1 MKKVVKFGVIA
12 FIAVIILGVMFGDTE
27 VEHDTK
33 VTTPTV
39 TTEIQE
45 EVKEKI
51 VYPEVTA
58 NDIITVYE
66 GNELKADTMLKGKRG
81 IIVGKVSN
89 IERVFGQ
96 IYVTLQGDDEWALI
110 SVQCY
115 FDDDKA
121 DTLTE
126 ISIGDTVKIEGTI
139 EGKGW
144 NVDVKDCVL
153 R

>member
-12 FIAVIILGVMFGDTE
+12 FIAVIILGVMFGDTD
-27 VEHDTK
+27 VEQGTA

-39 TTEIQE
+39 TTDIE
-45 EVKEKI
+45 EVKEEV
-51 VYPEVTA
+51 VYPEIAA

-66 GNELKADTMLKGKRG
+66 GNELKADTMLKDKRG

-96 IYVTLQGDDEWALI
+96 VYVTLKGDDEWALI

-144 NVDVKDCVL
+144 NVDVKDCIL